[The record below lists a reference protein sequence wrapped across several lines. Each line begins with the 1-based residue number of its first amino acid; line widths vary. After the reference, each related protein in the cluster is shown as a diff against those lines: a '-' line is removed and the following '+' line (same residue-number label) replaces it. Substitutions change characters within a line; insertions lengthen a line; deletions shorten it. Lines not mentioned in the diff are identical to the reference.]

1 MTDQDELL
9 QLEQTLTVLLES
21 HRADLILEKAH
32 KILALD
38 PHNRLAFIG
47 LIIAYNRSQQ
57 YDLMLQACRDAL
69 ALWPDDDWLYHSL
82 YLYYLNT
89 GVDYLKGKEAIEKA
103 IELNPSNARYYRD
116 LGEIYLINR
125 EADRAVKHLGKAVE
139 LAPDNAE
146 FRSRLALGLLR
157 QHKVDESM
165 KMAEGA
171 LKDDPS
177 DNEVL
182 DTTGL
187 IYALAG
193 ELEKAENLFK
203 SALRDRPTY
212 QYFQK
217 HLDLVFREKSDK
229 ESRMTRGMRYTPLY
243 LRHKGGKLHFDED
256 ATNV

>member
-1 MTDQDELL
+1 MTDQDQLI
-9 QLEQTLTVLLES
+9 QLEQTLRIIING
-21 HRADLILEKAH
+21 HRSDLILEKAR

-38 PHNRLAFIG
+38 TSNRLAHEA
-47 LIIAYNRSQQ
+47 LIVAYNRSEQ

-69 ALWPDDDWLYHSL
+69 VLWPDDDWLYHSL

-89 GVDYLKGKEAIEKA
+89 GVDYLKGKEAIENA

-125 EADRAVKHLGKAVE
+125 EADKAVKYLSKAAE
-139 LAPDNAE
+139 LDPNNAE

-157 QHKVDESM
+157 LHKLRESIE
-165 KMAEGA
+165 MAEKA
-171 LKDDPS
+171 LKDDPG
-177 DNEVL
+177 DNDVL

-193 ELEKAENLFK
+193 QLEKAEDLFK

-217 HLDLVFREKSDK
+217 HLDLVFKEKYDREN
-229 ESRMTRGMRYTPLY
+229 RTRQGMSYTPLY
-243 LRHKGGKLHFDED
+243 LRHKGTKLHFDED
-256 ATNV
+256 KK